1 MTKRGVPGSTVSPSL
16 TKTSDTVPVVA
27 MVMVSLSLA
36 LVSPLPSTVEVMEL
50 YCTTSV
56 STSVSSP
63 PFFADRNFQTP
74 RPMAMRIRRK
84 INRRTIFLR
93 FFRGIPFHFFQREVF
108 SAAVSG
114 AGGGAVS
121 TAAACCSRS
130 MTSDIGFLLQRL
142 DGISERRAFP
152 PKRGAG
158 PETAVP
164 SGASAAGT
172 AQGQGSGV
180 LHQNCII
187 YARTVRRGKQQQN
200 GYRFLKIFER
210 FGRGPFTS

>member
-1 MTKRGVPGSTVSPSL
+1 MWFLVRKKKYTGSVQMATPGNQPSHPAPVPAKADVPSVTPESYPCGIL
-16 TKTSDTVPVVA
+16 HNLWILRLFKSGIPQKICRWSRIMWQASQIKNSGGNAKEGMNGKV
-27 MVMVSLSLA
+27 
-36 LVSPLPSTVEVMEL
+36 LP
-50 YCTTSV
+50 
-56 STSVSSP
+56 
-63 PFFADRNFQTP
+63 
-74 RPMAMRIRRK
+74 
-84 INRRTIFLR
+84 TIF
-93 FFRGIPFHFFQREVF
+93 
-108 SAAVSG
+108 
-114 AGGGAVS
+114 
-121 TAAACCSRS
+121 
-130 MTSDIGFLLQRL
+130 IGFLLQRL

-210 FGRGPFTS
+210 FGRGPFTG